1 MVEEKTD
8 SGIIRISDEAV
19 ATIASAAAR
28 GVPGVIDLDGGAA
41 TGFAEMLGIKN
52 EIKGIKVDMHSESVS
67 LEINLV
73 VEFGRDISIVAT
85 KVQEEVKDSIEKM
98 ASLYVEKVNVNINSV
113 RRSPPAK
120 LPDATV

>member
-8 SGIIRISDEAV
+8 SGTIRISDEAV
-19 ATIASAAAR
+19 ATIAAVAAR
-28 GVPGVIDLDGGAA
+28 GVSGVVDLDGGSAS
-41 TGFAEMLGIKN
+41 GFAEMLGIKN

-67 LEINLV
+67 VEINLV
-73 VEFGRDISIVAT
+73 VEFGRDISIIAT

-113 RRSPPAK
+113 RRSPPIR
-120 LPDATV
+120 LPDDIV

>member
-19 ATIASAAAR
+19 ATIAAVAAR
-28 GVPGVIDLDGGAA
+28 AVPGVISLDSGNSV
-41 TGFAEMLGIKN
+41 GFAEIFGVKN
-52 EIKGIKVDMHSESVS
+52 DIKGIKVDLHSESVS
-67 LEINLV
+67 IEINLA

-85 KVQEEVKDSIEKM
+85 KVQEEVKDAIEKM

-113 RRSPPAK
+113 RRSPPVK
-120 LPDATV
+120 LPDANI